1 MLYTHSPVKANKHS
15 CWTDKKHL
23 TKLWSTAGFLSLPHM
38 YQCKQSGNFPS
49 LLNLSPKCNIS
60 QPMYFFK
67 FFNDSINQHTL
78 STSPEVSWSPKP
90 PFSPWKTF
98 VISNLFQL
106 EASISIYQHLPTC
119 TCRLIIS
126 WHQEEYLVLH
136 WLLSRFLRRNST
148 VCKRCKFNNG
158 SYEETRGQRLSK
170 RFICSNQF
178 MGSRGAKKIY
188 WDIQSWQIVS
198 LPKYYCSK
206 WWPFLNRI
214 IL

>member
-1 MLYTHSPVKANKHS
+1 MLYTHSPVKANKRS

-49 LLNLSPKCNIS
+49 LLHLSPKCNIS
-60 QPMYFFK
+60 QPMYFFE

-78 STSPEVSWSPKP
+78 STSPEVSCSPKP

-98 VISNLFQL
+98 VISNLFQS
-106 EASISIYQHLPTC
+106 EASIGIYQHLPTC

-136 WLLSRFLRRNST
+136 WLLSRFLKRNLT
-148 VCKRCKFNNG
+148 VCKPN
-158 SYEETRGQRLSK
+158 
-170 RFICSNQF
+170 
-178 MGSRGAKKIY
+178 
-188 WDIQSWQIVS
+188 VS
-198 LPKYYCSK
+198 LCASSTCGFLWVLASTLHTRLTCHVLTISYYFVKMGKSDLIDDNY
-206 WWPFLNRI
+206 P
-214 IL
+214 